1 MREVCFVCFHVGG
14 SSVPVLVVTDVIVFV
29 LVFVLVLV
37 LFLVPEFLVNG
48 NFGCGCFL

>member
-14 SSVPVLVVTDVIVFV
+14 SSVPVLVTDVIVFV

-48 NFGCGCFL
+48 NLGCGCFL